1 MFQIQ
6 GLYKKFGNYHAL
18 DGLDMELKDG
28 ALFGFV
34 GPNGAGKTT
43 TIKIMT
49 GLLKPDQGSVELD
62 GQDMLSDPRSLQ
74 RQIGYVPDHF
84 GLYDNLKVSEYMEFF
99 ASCYHLEGFAARK
112 RAQNLLEQVG
122 LGDRMDTFVD
132 GLSRG
137 MKQRL
142 CLARALI
149 HDPKLLI
156 MDEPTAGLDPRTH
169 LEFRQMVWELHEQ
182 GKTILLSSHN
192 LSELSELCT
201 DIGIIDAGKMVLSGS
216 MDEIM
221 ERLYTS
227 RKIIISVP
235 GQMEKT
241 ISFLKENPLIRTMTI
256 SEKDIMVEF
265 TGDEQMESELLR
277 QMIESGI
284 PVRGFMREPGS
295 LESIFMQITDHNEE
309 KVVLSY
315 ENESDL

>member
-49 GLLKPDQGSVELD
+49 GLLKPDRGSVELD

-284 PVRGFMREPGS
+284 PVCGFMREPGS